1 MAKSHG
7 RVFIWASQLR
17 TKDLPH
23 VCVVTGAPAETWYKV
38 RFKTVPAWA
47 EASNVLAFT
56 QLHALAP
63 VVEEV
68 TMRRARGFVPTTWRV
83 RRNLLFLTWSI
94 FSLLP
99 LTLVIWVAAAVVAGN
114 AGPQSPWIGAFVI
127 AGIMTIFAGLFGL
140 IGVLPLVGPRGR
152 VLAREQGYQDNVV
165 ELFNVHPAFVVAVQ
179 HLQQARAAQV
189 AAGGTI
195 SVSGEMEVN

>member
-38 RFKTVPAWA
+38 RFKTVPGWA
-47 EASNVLAFT
+47 EASKVLAFT
-56 QLHALAP
+56 QVHALAP

-68 TMRRARGFVPTTWRV
+68 TMRRAHGFVPTTRRA
-83 RRNLLFLTWSI
+83 RRNLLFLSWSI

-99 LTLVIWVAAAVVAGN
+99 LTLMLWVAAAVVAGD
-114 AGPQSPWIGAFVI
+114 AGPQSPWIGTFVV
-127 AGIMTIFAGLFGL
+127 AGILTILAGLIGL
-140 IGVLPLVGPRGR
+140 IGVLPLVEPRGR
-152 VLAREQGYQDNVV
+152 VLPRERGYQDNVI
-165 ELFNVHPAFVVAVQ
+165 ELFHVHPAFVVAVQ
-179 HLQQARAAQV
+179 QLQQARGAQL
-189 AAGGTI
+189 AAGGTS
-195 SVSGEMEVN
+195 SVPGEMEVN